1 MASSPTGDNLL
12 NVDGRLSGVPP
23 LAPRVPGDLL
33 PLVAAGE
40 RRYPWGM
47 SSADAANEWDLIVPS
62 DDAELAAE
70 FRRHGVKPG
79 QRLHVAVVDRNGTDT
94 TSEQELPSFFASFNG
109 PADLAE
115 RSGEILRS
123 EFPGA

>member
-1 MASSPTGDNLL
+1 
-12 NVDGRLSGVPP
+12 
-23 LAPRVPGDLL
+23 
-33 PLVAAGE
+33 
-40 RRYPWGM
+40 M
-47 SSADAANEWDLIVPS
+47 SSADAANEWDLIVPG

-79 QRLHVAVVDRNGTDT
+79 QRLHVAILDRNGSDT
-94 TSEQELPSFFASFNG
+94 TAEQELPSFFASFDG